1 MLESLGECSLTDT
14 SIPREVIV
22 YRVDDSD
29 REPFTKWLNG
39 LRDSKGRRCI
49 LRCMHRLKQ
58 GIYGDHKSLGE
69 GVSELRIFFGP
80 GYRVYLGEHENKIV
94 VLLGG
99 DKDSQKND
107 IQRAKDYW
115 EEYKNREKLL

>member
-1 MLESLGECSLTDT
+1 MTDT
-14 SIPREVIV
+14 ATPREVIF
-22 YRVDDSD
+22 YRVDGND
-29 REPFTKWLNG
+29 REPFTNWLND

-69 GVSELRIFFGP
+69 GLSELRIFFGP
-80 GYRVYLGEHENKIV
+80 GYRVYLGEHGNKV
-94 VLLGG
+94 VILLGG
-99 DKDSQKND
+99 DKDSQQND

-115 EEYKNREKLL
+115 KEYRKHERL